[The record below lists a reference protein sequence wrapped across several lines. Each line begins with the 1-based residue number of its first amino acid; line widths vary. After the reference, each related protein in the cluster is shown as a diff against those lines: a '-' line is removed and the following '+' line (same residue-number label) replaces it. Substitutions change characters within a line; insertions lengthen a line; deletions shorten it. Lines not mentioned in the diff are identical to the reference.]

1 MSKKRKVVLFI
12 AASLDGYIATE
23 DESLEWLFR
32 VEGEGDNG
40 TLEFYDSIDTL
51 VMGRRTYEWIIHNEP
66 GEFPYKDKQCYVFT
80 RSPMENTEDVTF
92 VNEDVTQFVEKLR
105 QQDGGDIWMVGG
117 GDLLKSFLEA
127 RLIDEITVTVAP
139 VLLGKGIPLFKEGE
153 YETELVLKRVRNF
166 NQFAELKYEL
176 KKDKT

>member
-1 MSKKRKVVLFI
+1 VVLFI

-40 TLEFYDSIDTL
+40 TLEFYESIDTL

-66 GEFPYKDKQCYVFT
+66 REFPYKGKQCYVFT

-92 VNEDVTQFVEKLR
+92 VNEDVTQFVEKLQ

-127 RLIDEITVTVAP
+127 RLIDEFTVTVAP
-139 VLLGKGIPLFKEGE
+139 VLLGKGIRLFKEGE
-153 YETELVLKRVRNF
+153 YETELVLKSIRNF
-166 NQFAELKYEL
+166 NQFAELQYEL